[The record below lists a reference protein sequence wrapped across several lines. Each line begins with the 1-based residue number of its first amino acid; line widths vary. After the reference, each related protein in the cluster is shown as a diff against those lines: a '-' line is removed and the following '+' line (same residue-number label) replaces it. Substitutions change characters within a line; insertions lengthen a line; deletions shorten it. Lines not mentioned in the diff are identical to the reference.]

1 MDRGIDDMTV
11 GPVGR
16 WFGSCFYACGRD
28 GLPARIEYAGR
39 LYDLAKVLKHDFIAG
54 TGLYEARGSDAD
66 RPGRIVCKINRR
78 KHFCLVPLGWLGRLI
93 THNELCNLRRCEGIE
108 GVPKVLGRVGATA
121 YLYEYI
127 EGACLDPRRGLPGDF
142 FDRLLG
148 VLRQIHARGL
158 VHFDL
163 HKRGN
168 ILVGDEGRPYI
179 IDFQLST
186 HIGERLLI
194 SRRLSARL
202 RRRLQAYDL
211 YHLYKHKR
219 RCCPTGLTE
228 AELRLSCHPT
238 VLVRVHRAVA
248 GPLKRIRRACL
259 RAMHARGIITG
270 TQGAALHAETDPVR
284 WSKK

>member
-1 MDRGIDDMTV
+1 MKDGVEQMTA
-11 GPVGR
+11 GRLGR

-28 GLPARIEYAGR
+28 GLPVRIDYAGR
-39 LYDLAKVLKHDFIAG
+39 RYGLVKVLKHDFVAG
-54 TGLYEARGSDAD
+54 TGLYEAGDTTGD
-66 RPGRIVCKINRR
+66 RPRRLVCKINRR
-78 KHFCLVPLGWLGRLI
+78 KHFCFIPLGWLGRLI
-93 THNELCNLRRCEGIE
+93 THNELCNLRRCEGLV
-108 GVPKVLGRVGATA
+108 GVPNILARVGPTT

-127 EGACLDPRRGLPGDF
+127 EGACLDPKRAVPADF

-148 VLRQIHARGL
+148 VLRQIHERGL

-168 ILVGDEGRPYI
+168 ILVGDDGRPYI

-186 HIGERLLI
+186 YIGDRLLI
-194 SRRLSARL
+194 SRRLSAHL

-219 RCCPTGLTE
+219 RCYPAGLTE
-228 AELRLSCHPT
+228 AELRLSLQRT
-238 VLVRVHRAVA
+238 VLLRVHRAVA
-248 GPLKRIRRACL
+248 GPLKRLRRTCL

-270 TQGAALHAETDPVR
+270 TQGAAMHAETDPAR
-284 WSKK
+284 WVGR